1 MELSQAEDGITVQH
15 VRPSLVHVPPGN
27 DIAHC
32 TRDGS
37 VVKSVSQSVS
47 QLCGGISNLLSA
59 MYLKVFFGSGAEVG
73 VALSAVCV

>member
-37 VVKSVSQSVS
+37 VVKSVSQ
-47 QLCGGISNLLSA
+47 LCGGISNLLSA